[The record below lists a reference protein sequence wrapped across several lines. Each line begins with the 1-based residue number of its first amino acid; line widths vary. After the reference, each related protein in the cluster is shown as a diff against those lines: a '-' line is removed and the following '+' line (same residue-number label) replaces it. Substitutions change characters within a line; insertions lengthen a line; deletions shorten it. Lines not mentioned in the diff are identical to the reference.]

1 MTDQV
6 LRVAVLGD
14 STMWGQGLAREDTF
28 ARLAARRIARE
39 ERRTLVLAPF
49 SARSGAKLEA
59 ARTPDRDRRVTL
71 PSGATRTVPDGDRYR
86 FYDTY
91 PALFATDH
99 QADAFLSGH
108 DESMVRNLC
117 GTPNRAACGEVPAVF
132 PTITYQL
139 GRVDAARARRI
150 DLLIIDGGVDG
161 GIDEAPDRIDRAV
174 RRFAYERTLRML
186 DRARATFPRAVIAV
200 TGYYSPFSAKTDH
213 DQLVAMVKHMS
224 DRPGWRP
231 WLNDVLTHD
240 VDEVVRR
247 SQFAHTR
254 GLYWMRRA
262 VTEVAG
268 ASGPGIFFVHP
279 GFRPENSLF
288 ADGTPFLHEGYRAP
302 GDGRHE
308 VRDVALDAR
317 TAAIPRIGRLPELR
331 RAVELTNLVGVDLR
345 GPTRE
350 RVLRE
355 LAGIRDSLDGPTS
368 MLARLTTVIEDG
380 AGRSRTAVHDAVSAL
395 NREIGRIEV
404 SLIASFLHPNEAG
417 ARRYADR
424 IVARHARHRETSL
437 RRDLT
442 RIGADPMSV
451 RTTLRRYGLR
461 PEAGLRAA
469 LRHMVVDVLA
479 VEIEADPLG
488 PGPIPFPLGVV
499 PMFLRV
505 AADRRYRIDGPVN
518 GLGVVDTYGDLHLGD
533 IDRLVLEADGPPV
546 FRLRSF
552 GLSINGTSVFA
563 STEAT
568 PLKAVAFGYP
578 LA

>member
-1 MTDQV
+1 M
-6 LRVAVLGD
+6 A
-14 STMWGQGLAREDTF
+14 E
-28 ARLAARRIARE
+28 
-39 ERRTLVLAPF
+39 
-49 SARSGAKLEA
+49 
-59 ARTPDRDRRVTL
+59 
-71 PSGATRTVPDGDRYR
+71 
-86 FYDTY
+86 
-91 PALFATDH
+91 
-99 QADAFLSGH
+99 
-108 DESMVRNLC
+108 
-117 GTPNRAACGEVPAVF
+117 
-132 PTITYQL
+132 
-139 GRVDAARARRI
+139 
-150 DLLIIDGGVDG
+150 
-161 GIDEAPDRIDRAV
+161 
-174 RRFAYERTLRML
+174 
-186 DRARATFPRAVIAV
+186 
-200 TGYYSPFSAKTDH
+200 
-213 DQLVAMVKHMS
+213 
-224 DRPGWRP
+224 
-231 WLNDVLTHD
+231 
-240 VDEVVRR
+240 
-247 SQFAHTR
+247 
-254 GLYWMRRA
+254 
-262 VTEVAG
+262 

-317 TAAIPRIGRLPELR
+317 TAEIPRIGRLSELR
-331 RAVELTNLVGVDLR
+331 RAVQLTNLVGVDLR
-345 GPTRE
+345 DHTRE

-355 LAGIRDSLDGPTS
+355 LSGIRDSLDGPTS

-380 AGRSRTAVHDAVSAL
+380 AGRSQTDVRNAVSAL

-404 SLIASFLHPNEAG
+404 SVIASFLHPNEAG

-437 RRDLT
+437 RGDLA
-442 RIGADPMSV
+442 RIGGEPMSV
-451 RTTLRRYGLR
+451 RATLRRYGLR

-469 LRHMVVDVLA
+469 LRHMTVDVLA
-479 VEIEADPLG
+479 VEIEADPLV

-533 IDRLVLEADGPPV
+533 IDRLVLEADGPTV

-563 STEAT
+563 STEAA